1 VLLKAKGCSGTILSA
16 LVLTLSSS
24 PLETIMNWEDRIT
37 IDPRVLTGK
46 PVVRGT
52 RIAVEF
58 VVEFLSEGW
67 SEQQILDNYPGL
79 SHEDL
84 LACLRYASKVLKSE
98 RIYLV
103 PQ

>member
-1 VLLKAKGCSGTILSA
+1 
-16 LVLTLSSS
+16 
-24 PLETIMNWEDRIT
+24 MNWEDRIT

-58 VVEFLSEGW
+58 VVELLSEGW

-79 SHEDL
+79 SHEDY
-84 LACLRYASKVLKSE
+84 LACLRYASDVLKSE

>member
-1 VLLKAKGCSGTILSA
+1 
-16 LVLTLSSS
+16 
-24 PLETIMNWEDRIT
+24 MNWEDRIT
-37 IDPRVLTGK
+37 IDQRVLTGK

-58 VVEFLSEGW
+58 VVELLSEGW

-79 SHEDL
+79 AHEDL
-84 LACLRYASKVLKSE
+84 LACLRYASEVLKSE
-98 RIYLV
+98 RVYLV

>member
-1 VLLKAKGCSGTILSA
+1 
-16 LVLTLSSS
+16 
-24 PLETIMNWEDRIT
+24 MNWEDRLT

-58 VVEFLSEGW
+58 VVELLSEGW
-67 SEQQILDNYPGL
+67 SEQQILDYYPGL

-84 LACLRYASKVLKSE
+84 LACLR
-98 RIYLV
+98 
-103 PQ
+103 

>member
-1 VLLKAKGCSGTILSA
+1 MS
-16 LVLTLSSS
+16 
-24 PLETIMNWEDRIT
+24 WEDRIT
-37 IDPRVLTGK
+37 MDARVLTGK

-58 VVEFLSEGW
+58 VVELLSEGW
-67 SEQQILDNYPGL
+67 SEQQILENYPGL

-84 LACLRYASKVLKSE
+84 LACLRYASETLKSE

>member
-1 VLLKAKGCSGTILSA
+1 
-16 LVLTLSSS
+16 
-24 PLETIMNWEDRIT
+24 MNWEDRIT

-46 PVVRGT
+46 PVVRET

-58 VVEFLSEGW
+58 VIELLSEGW

-79 SHEDL
+79 LHEDL
-84 LACLRYASKVLKSE
+84 LACLRYASEVLKSE

-103 PQ
+103 PQCNCWRTKTFPDWP